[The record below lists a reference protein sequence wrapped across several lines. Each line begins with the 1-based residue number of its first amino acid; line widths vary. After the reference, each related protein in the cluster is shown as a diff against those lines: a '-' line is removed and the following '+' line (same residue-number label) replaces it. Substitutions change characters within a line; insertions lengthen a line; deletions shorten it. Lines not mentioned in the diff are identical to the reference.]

1 MMLGVVLVLMLVLER
16 GQGLV
21 MSERKIKGKGEG
33 EKEII
38 PMLKLER
45 SPVLNWVLVL
55 RRLTAVV
62 ELLVKLFVV
71 GLSTE
76 EDYHGLMMNVVV
88 EFDEI
93 VEGVLRASI
102 QA

>member
-33 EKEII
+33 EKEMI
-38 PMLKLER
+38 PMLMLER
-45 SPVLNWVLVL
+45 SLVLDWVLVL

-62 ELLVKLFVV
+62 ELLVMLFVV

-76 EDYHGLMMNVVV
+76 EDFHGLTMNVGV